1 MMTIANRVS
10 VGWLLLHLLS
20 YISCCPRRQS
30 YWVYRALPRGNSDRI
45 ISSIPEEK
53 NNEGSNGKKQL
64 SLDVLT
70 IITQANVLL
79 YVVYLRTILKLI
91 GTLAMLLPTI
101 CSNQDLVKTLLE
113 RNPENFRYITK
124 QLGKITP
131 PLDLSVDTIDL
142 GYLCGRKTGP
152 LTATNI
158 LDPFDEGYKYKNLCY

>member
-1 MMTIANRVS
+1 
-10 VGWLLLHLLS
+10 
-20 YISCCPRRQS
+20 
-30 YWVYRALPRGNSDRI
+30 
-45 ISSIPEEK
+45 
-53 NNEGSNGKKQL
+53 
-64 SLDVLT
+64 
-70 IITQANVLL
+70 
-79 YVVYLRTILKLI
+79 
-91 GTLAMLLPTI
+91 MLLPTI